1 MERATAAKTAV
12 EERERELRRVR
23 EESGQ
28 VHVQR
33 FFAQNKEGRWIPK
46 FSYVSRPACL
56 SYRTYSLLPSVVF
69 VESRATPHRRRSR
82 CRTGSG
88 RRRPSRQAE
97 RVDRPGSVLVCGS
110 EFGFGFSLALART

>member
-46 FSYVSRPACL
+46 FTYVSRPARLCL
-56 SYRTYSLLPSVVF
+56 FRRKHQYSPS
-69 VESRATPHRRRSR
+69 P
-82 CRTGSG
+82 CRI
-88 RRRPSRQAE
+88 PSDPAQAE
-97 RVDRPGSVLVCGS
+97 IAVQNWIWSPPKPSS
-110 EFGFGFSLALART
+110 